1 MESMPTSMGVDNNIE
16 YAISGHSGD
25 SPDISFLSFFD
36 KRPSNEKER
45 MEIMHEMAAH
55 AQFTFPGD
63 HTVEATKLAIENI
76 VNPQPHNSF
85 RDRKRRVYHEDEDP
99 INDTASTTTT
109 SSKVS
114 DNAENYVFVVSDA
127 NFDRYNIDPNKLAKL
142 MKMNPKVKV
151 HFILIA
157 SLDDEAREIAKI
169 LPMGHGHLC
178 FESTDLPAVFRKILS
193 EDALDIL

>member
-1 MESMPTSMGVDNNIE
+1 MESMPTAMGTDSNIE
-16 YAISGHSGD
+16 YAINGHSGD

-45 MEIMHEMAAH
+45 LEIMHEMAAH
-55 AQFTFPGD
+55 AQFTFAGD

-76 VNPQPHNSF
+76 VNPQVAHSF
-85 RDRKRRVYHEDEDP
+85 RDRKRQAYREDEGEV
-99 INDTASTTTT
+99 IDTTAVVT
-109 SSKVS
+109 SSKTT
-114 DNAENYVFVVSDA
+114 DNTENYVFVVSDA
-127 NFDRYNIDPNKLAKL
+127 NFDRYNIDPHKLAKL
-142 MKMNPKVKV
+142 MKINPKVKV

-157 SLDDEAREIAKI
+157 SLDDEAKEIVKA